1 MTARALFRLIV
12 EGIACV
18 AFFSV
23 FICWLN
29 VLQALS

>member
-1 MTARALFRLIV
+1 MTARELFDLIV

-23 FICWLN
+23 LICWLN
-29 VLQALS
+29 VLQAVS